1 MMTRYGGVMT
11 NSGLPGS
18 MTADAGDS
26 RPSPRP
32 SLRDDS
38 RSHARSRIVQGAMVA
53 VAKWGLDATVDQ
65 IASESGV
72 SRRTV
77 FRQFSSHAE
86 LLLVTLEEIRQL
98 FDAGVPKA
106 PSTDEDLEAWL
117 IESTVSIHEIF
128 RSKLGRAFW
137 DLHVDRPRISQDVTD
152 FIAKTPQIRHRIA
165 STALNDAW
173 RALDAPGEPP
183 SWLLDTF
190 SIHLS
195 GFATF
200 AHAYRTPRETGELSA
215 KILWITLNQAVRDAR
230 AATTN

>member
-1 MMTRYGGVMT
+1 
-11 NSGLPGS
+11 
-18 MTADAGDS
+18 
-26 RPSPRP
+26 
-32 SLRDDS
+32 
-38 RSHARSRIVQGAMVA
+38 MVA

-65 IASESGV
+65 IAAESGV

-98 FDAGVPKA
+98 FEAGIPTA
-106 PSTDEDLEAWL
+106 PSPDQDVETWL
-117 IESTVSIHEIF
+117 IESTVAVHEIF
-128 RSKLGRAFW
+128 RSSLGRAFW
-137 DLHVDRPRISQDVTD
+137 DLHVDRPRISEDVTD
-152 FIAKTPQIRHRIA
+152 FIAKTPQIRQRIA
-165 STALNDAW
+165 STALSDAW
-173 RALDAPGEPP
+173 RALDAEGEPP

-215 KILWITLNQAVRDAR
+215 RILWITLNQAVREAR
-230 AATTN
+230 TLTTN

>member
-1 MMTRYGGVMT
+1 MTT
-11 NSGLPGS
+11 SGQPELITPDGEHS
-18 MTADAGDS
+18 SSSAKPT
-26 RPSPRP
+26 
-32 SLRDDS
+32 LREDS
-38 RSHARSRIVQGAMVA
+38 RSHAKARIVEGARVA

-65 IASESGV
+65 IAEEAGV

-98 FDAGVPKA
+98 FEAGVPNTPA
-106 PSTDEDLEAWL
+106 AGEDLETWL
-117 IESTVSIHEIF
+117 IESTVAVHELF
-128 RSKLGRAFW
+128 RSSLGRAFW
-137 DLHVDRPRISQDVTD
+137 DLHVERPRISDDVSD
-152 FIAKTPQIRHRIA
+152 FIAETPRIRRRIA
-165 STALNDAW
+165 STALDDAW
-173 RALDAPGEPP
+173 RALDAQGEPP

-215 KILWITLNQAVRDAR
+215 RILWITLNQAVRDSRTVAVH
-230 AATTN
+230 

>member
-1 MMTRYGGVMT
+1 MMTRYGGIMT
-11 NSGLPGS
+11 NSRQS
-18 MTADAGDS
+18 ESITAEGRDS
-26 RPSPRP
+26 SPSPRP
-32 SLRDDS
+32 SLRDES
-38 RSHARSRIVQGAMVA
+38 RSHARARIVQGAMVA

-65 IASESGV
+65 IADESGV

-98 FDAGVPKA
+98 FEAGIPTA
-106 PSTDEDLEAWL
+106 PSPDQDVETWL
-117 IESTVSIHEIF
+117 IESTVTVHEIF
-128 RSKLGRAFW
+128 RSSLGRAFW
-137 DLHVDRPRISQDVTD
+137 DLHVDRPRISEDVTD
-152 FIAKTPQIRHRIA
+152 FIAKTPQIRQRIA
-165 STALNDAW
+165 STALDDAW
-173 RALDAPGEPP
+173 RALDAEGEPP

-215 KILWITLNQAVRDAR
+215 RILWITLNQAVREAR
-230 AATTN
+230 TVTAN